1 MEFRITAL
9 RHLAALFAFL
19 AMLPAHAG
27 PPDVIEARVVPGWV
41 VADGVRHAAIDIH
54 LAPGW
59 KTYWRHPGAGGI
71 APAFD
76 WSGSDNLAGVEIRW
90 PHPDVFD
97 DYGLRT
103 VGYADRVVLPL
114 AVTALRPGAPV
125 RLQATGEIGVC
136 KDVCLPVTLTI
147 AATLPAGAEAPDADR
162 REVLSALRTA
172 RSAAPGA
179 GRASCA
185 ATPIADGLRLEV
197 TFHALPDLGP
207 VRMAFLATD
216 REDVWVSEPELATRD
231 GNLVA
236 IADLVPPEAQP
247 FALDRSGVLFT
258 LLGRTGTT
266 DIVGC
271 DAG

>member
-1 MEFRITAL
+1 MEFHITAL
-9 RHLAALFAFL
+9 RHLAALFTFL
-19 AMLPAHAG
+19 AMLPAQAG
-27 PPDVIEARVVPGWV
+27 PPDVIEARVVPGWIM
-41 VADGVRHAAIDIH
+41 ADGVRHAAIDIR

-76 WSGSDNLAGVEIRW
+76 WSGSDNLAGIEIRW

-114 AVTALRPGAPV
+114 AVTPDRPGAPV
-125 RLQATGEIGVC
+125 RLQARAEIGVC
-136 KDVCLPVTLTI
+136 RDVCLPVTLSI
-147 AATLPAGAEAPDADR
+147 AATLPTGTEAPAADR

-179 GRASCA
+179 GRARCA
-185 ATPIADGLRLEV
+185 LSPIADGLRLKV
-197 TFHALPDLGP
+197 TFRKLPDVGP
-207 VRMAFLATD
+207 VRMAFIATD
-216 REDVWVSEPELATRD
+216 RADVWVSEPEMTTRA
-231 GNLVA
+231 GGLVA
-236 IADLVPPEAQP
+236 TADLVPPEAQP
-247 FALDRSGVLFT
+247 FALDRSAMRFT
-258 LLGRTGTT
+258 LLGETGTT
-266 DIVGC
+266 DILGC